1 MTGAEQSPN
10 PQIGADSE
18 RHSPYWSTNAKLV
31 VGMTLVALAA
41 GILIQIRPLLTP
53 LVLAVI
59 LSYLLYPM
67 INGLEKKTFLS
78 WRGSTNVIFIIL
90 LVLLITSLTVSVV
103 AIVNQFQ
110 NLIEVID
117 TFLNDLPTMVQDF
130 ISSGAIIQIPIIDY
144 QIDVAEYI
152 RNLNIDL
159 LGASEQVLSAVQPF
173 LSQAGGI
180 LTKVATSALSTLG
193 WGGFILVVAYLSLGE
208 VKQGSKFLKNE
219 LQGMS
224 YDIGRMTR
232 ELGYIWNAFLRG
244 QVLVFFL
251 STITMFILMSILG
264 VRYALG
270 LAIVAGMGRFV
281 PYVGQGLSA
290 VLNAV
295 VAYFLAE
302 SNYLGL
308 YAFPYM
314 LLVVGLALLHDQIY
328 DSLVI
333 PRLIGNVLGV
343 HPALVL
349 IVAIIATRW
358 IGVLG
363 LLVAAPVLASFQLV
377 TSYVIRKLLDQ
388 EPWPDPETLPPTLGK
403 QIRDISSSIK
413 VQAEKLYSRL
423 SGGIKNLL
431 NKRNKRKQQDD
442 E

>member
-1 MTGAEQSPN
+1 MTGTEQSPN
-10 PQIGADSE
+10 PQTSADSD
-18 RHSPYWSTNAKLV
+18 RNSPYWSTNAKLV

-41 GILIQIRPLLTP
+41 GLLIQIRPLLTP

-67 INGLEKKTFLS
+67 INSLEKKTFLS

-117 TFLNDLPTMVQDF
+117 AFLNDLPTMVQDF
-130 ISSGAIIQIPIIDY
+130 ISNGAVIQIPIIDY
-144 QIDVAEYI
+144 QIDIADYF

-159 LGASEQVLSAVQPF
+159 LGASEQVLSAVQPI
-173 LSQAGGI
+173 LSQAGSI
-180 LTKVATSALSTLG
+180 LTKVATSAISTLG

-208 VKQGSKFLKNE
+208 VKQGRNFLKNE
-219 LQGMS
+219 LEGMS
-224 YDIGRMTR
+224 YDIGR
-232 ELGYIWNAFLRG
+232 
-244 QVLVFFL
+244 
-251 STITMFILMSILG
+251 SILG

-302 SNYLGL
+302 SNYLGMD
-308 YAFPYM
+308 AFPYM

-388 EPWPDPETLPPTLGK
+388 DPWPESEIQPPTLGK

-413 VQAEKLYSRL
+413 SQAEKLFSRL
-423 SGGIKNLL
+423 SGGIKNLFDKL
-431 NKRNKRKQQDD
+431 NKRKKQD

>member
-10 PQIGADSE
+10 PQTSADSD
-18 RHSPYWSTNAKLV
+18 RNSPYWSTNAKLV

-41 GILIQIRPLLTP
+41 GLLIQIRPLLTP

-67 INGLEKKTFLS
+67 INSLEKKTFLS

-110 NLIEVID
+110 NLIKVID
-117 TFLNDLPTMVQDF
+117 AFLNDLPTMVQDF
-130 ISSGAIIQIPIIDY
+130 ISNGAVIQIPIIDY
-144 QIDVAEYI
+144 QIDIADYF

-159 LGASEQVLSAVQPF
+159 LGASEQVLSAVQPI
-173 LSQAGGI
+173 LSQAGSI
-180 LTKVATSALSTLG
+180 LTKVATSAISTLG

-208 VKQGSKFLKNE
+208 VKQGRNFLKNE
-219 LQGMS
+219 LEGMS

-232 ELGYIWNAFLRG
+232 ELGHIWNAFLRG
-244 QVLVFFL
+244 QMLVFFL
-251 STITMFILMSILG
+251 STITMLILMSILG

-290 VLNAV
+290 ILNAV

-302 SNYLGL
+302 SNYLGMD
-308 YAFPYM
+308 AFPYM

-388 EPWPDPETLPPTLGK
+388 DPWPESEIQPPTLGK

-413 VQAEKLYSRL
+413 SQAEKLFSRL
-423 SGGIKNLL
+423 SGGIKNLFDKL
-431 NKRNKRKQQDD
+431 NKRKKQD